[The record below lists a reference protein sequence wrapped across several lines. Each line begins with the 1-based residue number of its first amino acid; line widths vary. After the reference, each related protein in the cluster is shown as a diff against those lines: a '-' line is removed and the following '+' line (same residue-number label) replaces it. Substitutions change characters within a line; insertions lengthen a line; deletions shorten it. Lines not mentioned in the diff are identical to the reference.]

1 MDLTML
7 YEIYTYLKTNDKTEW
22 ASLIE
27 EIIKIEIETQIHEED
42 IE

>member
-7 YEIYTYLKTNDKTEW
+7 YEIYTYLKNNNKTEW
-22 ASLIE
+22 TSLIE

-42 IE
+42 E